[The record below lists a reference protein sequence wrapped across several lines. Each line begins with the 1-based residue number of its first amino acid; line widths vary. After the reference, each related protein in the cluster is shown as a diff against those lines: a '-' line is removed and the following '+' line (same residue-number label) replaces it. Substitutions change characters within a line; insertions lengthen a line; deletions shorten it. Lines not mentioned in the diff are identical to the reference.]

1 MKVSVGPKLIG
12 AFVFLVIALGVV
24 SYTGIR
30 QMEAIDGHLMN
41 ISDVIMKRAIVAKE
55 LQLHLA
61 NTGWGVMEFL
71 TAETTAERDEL
82 AGTIKKEMAEVSEH
96 MGELDGIASAE
107 VKTHLAEFRN
117 SFGAVEKIINQILT
131 QGRGGINK
139 EVQMLDTQLDAVI
152 DKTIAGTEKIVA
164 VVDREVEAAKL
175 ASDKDVEYGRNLL
188 MAVAGAALVVAV
200 IINIFIIL
208 GIRSFRRTAL
218 SIGEAVEN
226 VAAGA
231 EQLSATAQGL
241 SQGATEQA
249 ASIEEVSSSME
260 EMNASISQNADSA
273 GQTAAMATKAAG
285 NASEG
290 GQAVTQAVGAMKQ
303 IAEKTS
309 VIEEISRQTNLLALN
324 AAIEAARAG
333 EHGKGFAVVAS
344 EVRKLAER
352 SQIAAQEIAN
362 LLGGSLQ
369 VAEHAGKLV
378 EELVPAIQ
386 KTSELVQ
393 EINAASREQASG
405 IGQVTQAIQQLDQV
419 VQANAAASE
428 ELASTSEETSSQ
440 VVEMQRNVDM
450 FIERLGGR
458 KRVNKKN
465 SARKTNSGNFIGLTG
480 KLKGKPSTESVK
492 DLTVASVVDA
502 PGRAEGGQTAA
513 RSQDAV
519 GVILDLDKQND
530 QNFERF

>member
-1 MKVSVGPKLIG
+1 M
-12 AFVFLVIALGVV
+12 V
-24 SYTGIR
+24 SYTGIG

-41 ISDVIMKRAIVAKE
+41 ISDVVMKRAIVAKE

-82 AGTIKKEMAEVSEH
+82 AGEIKKDMAEVGEH

-107 VKTHLAEFRN
+107 VKTYLAEFRN

-139 EVQMLDTQLDAVI
+139 EVQMLDTQLDTVI

-175 ASDKDVEYGRNLL
+175 VSDNDVEYGRNLL
-188 MAVAGAALVVAV
+188 MAVAGVALVVAV

-208 GIRSFRRTAL
+208 GIRSFRQTAL
-218 SIGEAVEN
+218 SIGDAVEN

-231 EQLSATAQGL
+231 EQLSSTAQGL

-309 VIEEISRQTNLLALN
+309 VIEEIARQTNLLALN

-352 SQIAAQEIAN
+352 SQIAAQEIAS

-419 VQANAAASE
+419 VQANSAASE

-440 VVEMQRNVDM
+440 VLEMQRNVDM

-458 KRVNKKN
+458 KRGNKKI
-465 SARKTNSGNFIGLTG
+465 SARKVNTANFIGLTG
-480 KLKGKPSTESVK
+480 KLKEKPRTESGK
-492 DLTVASVVDA
+492 ELSVASA
-502 PGRAEGGQTAA
+502 HLRPGGAEGSQMAA
-513 RSQDAV
+513 RGQDAT
-519 GVILDLDKQND
+519 GVILDMDKQND